1 MRVGHQ
7 NYVDH
12 GIMKNVTSKQ
22 KVGSFI
28 HVTENN
34 VTIFIVSPYATWCP
48 GKRRRI
54 FPRFRQRKQNREE
67 INVS

>member
-22 KVGSFI
+22 KVGVFI

-34 VTIFIVSPYATWCP
+34 VTIFIVSPYA
-48 GKRRRI
+48 R
-54 FPRFRQRKQNREE
+54 
-67 INVS
+67 